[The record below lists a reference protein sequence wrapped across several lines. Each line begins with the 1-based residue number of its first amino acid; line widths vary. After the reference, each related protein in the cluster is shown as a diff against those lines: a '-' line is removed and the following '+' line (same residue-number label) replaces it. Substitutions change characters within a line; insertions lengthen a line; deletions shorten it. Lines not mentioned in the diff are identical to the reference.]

1 MQPLV
6 TIVTTYYNRAGFLK
20 ETLRSLQLQAMTDWE
35 AILWNDGS
43 TDNSEEIA
51 REIAGTDSRFR
62 FFGGERI
69 GHAQSLVR
77 ACAEA
82 QGRYLGILDSDDLL
96 EPTALEET
104 TAILESRPE
113 VGMVYTDHLV
123 IDGNGQRRGLGRRCQ
138 IPFSKD
144 RMLLDFM
151 TFHFRLIRMEVFA
164 QVGGFDE
171 RYPLAMDYDL
181 CLRIAEVT
189 EVKHLSAPLYRYRV
203 HRDSLSYQNRLE
215 QIRCSHA
222 AVVAAMKRRGLDRE
236 YECQLEVR
244 SRHIIRKVTDHAR

>member
-20 ETLRSLQLQAMTDWE
+20 ETLRSLQLQTLTDWE
-35 AILWNDGS
+35 VILWNDGS

-51 REIAGTDSRFR
+51 REIAEMDSRFR
-62 FFGGERI
+62 LFGDERI

-82 QGRYLGILDSDDLL
+82 QGRYIGILDSDDLL

-104 TAILESRPE
+104 AAVLESRPDI
-113 VGMVYTDHLV
+113 GMVYTDHVV
-123 IDGNGQRRGLGRRCQ
+123 IDGNGQRRGIGRRCQ
-138 IPFSKD
+138 IPYSKD

-164 QVGGFDE
+164 QVGRFDE
-171 RYPLAMDYDL
+171 TYPLAMDYDL

-189 EVKHLSAPLYRYRV
+189 EIEHLSAPLYRYRV
-203 HRDSLSYQNRLE
+203 HRDSLSHQKRLE

>member
-20 ETLRSLQLQAMTDWE
+20 ETLRSLQLQTLTDWE
-35 AILWNDGS
+35 VILWNDGS

-51 REIAGTDSRFR
+51 REIAEMDSRFR
-62 FFGGERI
+62 LFGGERI
-69 GHAQSLVR
+69 GHVQSLVR

-82 QGRYLGILDSDDLL
+82 QGRYIGILDSDDLL

-104 TAILESRPE
+104 AAVLESRPDI
-113 VGMVYTDHLV
+113 GMVYTDHVV
-123 IDGNGQRRGLGRRCQ
+123 IDGNGQRRGIGRRCQ
-138 IPFSKD
+138 IPYSKD

-151 TFHFRLIRMEVFA
+151 TFHFRLIRMEIFT
-164 QVGGFDE
+164 QVGRFDE
-171 RYPLAMDYDL
+171 TYPLAMDYDL
-181 CLRIAEVT
+181 CLRIAELT
-189 EVKHLSAPLYRYRV
+189 EIEHLSAPLYRYRV
-203 HRDSLSYQNRLE
+203 HRDSLSHQKRLE

>member
-20 ETLRSLQLQAMTDWE
+20 ETLRSLQLQTMTDWE

-51 REIAGTDSRFR
+51 REIAGIDSRFR

-82 QGRYLGILDSDDLL
+82 QGRYLGIHDSDDLL

-113 VGMVYTDHLV
+113 VGMVYTDHVV

-171 RYPLAMDYDL
+171 TYPLAMDYDL

>member
-20 ETLRSLQLQAMTDWE
+20 ETLRSLQLQTLTDWE
-35 AILWNDGS
+35 VILWNDGS

-51 REIAGTDSRFR
+51 REISEMDSRFR
-62 FFGGERI
+62 LFGGERV

-82 QGRYLGILDSDDLL
+82 QGRYIGILDSDDLL

-104 TAILESRPE
+104 AAVLESRPDI
-113 VGMVYTDHLV
+113 GMVYTDHVV
-123 IDGNGQRRGLGRRCQ
+123 IDGNGQRRGIGRRCQ
-138 IPFSKD
+138 IPYSKD

-151 TFHFRLIRMEVFA
+151 TFHFRLIRMEIFT
-164 QVGGFDE
+164 QVGRFDE
-171 RYPLAMDYDL
+171 TYPLAMDYDL

-189 EVKHLSAPLYRYRV
+189 EIEHLSAPLYRYRV
-203 HRDSLSYQNRLE
+203 HRDSLSHQKRLE

>member
-6 TIVTTYYNRAGFLK
+6 TIVTTYYNRARFLN
-20 ETLRSLQLQAMTDWE
+20 ETLRSLQLQTLTDWE

-51 REIAGTDSRFR
+51 RDMAGEDSRFR
-62 FFGGERI
+62 LFGGERI

-82 QGRYLGILDSDDLL
+82 RGRYIGILDSDDLL

-104 TAILESRPE
+104 AAVLESRPDI
-113 VGMVYTDHLV
+113 GMVYTDHVV
-123 IDGNGQRRGLGRRCQ
+123 IDGNGQRRGIGRRCQ
-138 IPFSKD
+138 IPYSKD

-164 QVGGFDE
+164 QIGRFDE
-171 RYPLAMDYDL
+171 TYPLAMDYDL

-189 EVKHLSAPLYRYRV
+189 EIEHLSAPLYRYRV
-203 HRDSLSYQNRLE
+203 HRDSLSHQKRLE

>member
-20 ETLRSLQLQAMTDWE
+20 ETLRSLQLQTLTDWE
-35 AILWNDGS
+35 VILWNDGS
-43 TDNSEEIA
+43 TDNSEKIA
-51 REIAGTDSRFR
+51 REIAETDSRFR
-62 FFGGERI
+62 LFGNERI

-82 QGRYLGILDSDDLL
+82 QGRYIGILDSDDLL

-104 TAILESRPE
+104 AAVLESRPDI
-113 VGMVYTDHLV
+113 GMVYTDHVV
-123 IDGNGQRRGLGRRCQ
+123 IDGNGQRRGIGRRCQ
-138 IPFSKD
+138 IPYSKD

-151 TFHFRLIRMEVFA
+151 TFHFRLIRMEIFT
-164 QVGGFDE
+164 QVGRFDE
-171 RYPLAMDYDL
+171 TYPLAMDYDL

-189 EVKHLSAPLYRYRV
+189 EIEHLSAPLYRYRV
-203 HRDSLSYQNRLE
+203 HRDSLSHQKRLE

>member
-20 ETLRSLQLQAMTDWE
+20 ETLRSLQLQTLTDWE
-35 AILWNDGS
+35 VILWNDGS

-51 REIAGTDSRFR
+51 REIAEMDSRFR
-62 FFGGERI
+62 LFGGERI
-69 GHAQSLVR
+69 GHVQSLVR

-82 QGRYLGILDSDDLL
+82 QGRYIGILDSDDLL

-104 TAILESRPE
+104 AAVLESRPDI
-113 VGMVYTDHLV
+113 GMVYTDHVV
-123 IDGNGQRRGLGRRCQ
+123 IDGNGQRRGIGRRCQ
-138 IPFSKD
+138 IPYSKD

-151 TFHFRLIRMEVFA
+151 TFHFRLIRMEIFT
-164 QVGGFDE
+164 QVGRFDE
-171 RYPLAMDYDL
+171 TYPLAMDYDL

-189 EVKHLSAPLYRYRV
+189 EIEHLSAPLYRYRV
-203 HRDSLSYQNRLE
+203 HRDSLSHQKRLE

-244 SRHIIRKVTDHAR
+244 SRHIIRKVTDHVR

>member
-20 ETLRSLQLQAMTDWE
+20 ETLRSLQLQTMTDWE

-43 TDNSEEIA
+43 TDNSVEIA
-51 REIAGTDSRFR
+51 REMAEMDSRFR
-62 FFGGERI
+62 IFGGERI

-77 ACAEA
+77 SCAEA
-82 QGRYLGILDSDDLL
+82 QGRYIGVLDSDDLL

-104 TAILESRPE
+104 AAVLESRPE
-113 VGMVYTDHLV
+113 IGMVYTDHVV

-151 TFHFRLIRMEVFA
+151 AFHFRLIRMKVFL

-171 RYPLAMDYDL
+171 SYPLAMDYDL
-181 CLRIAEVT
+181 CLRLAEVM
-189 EVKHLSAPLYRYRV
+189 EIEHLRTPLYRYRV
-203 HRDSLSYQNRLE
+203 HRASLSCQRRLE
-215 QIRCSHA
+215 QIQCSYD

-244 SRHIIRKVTDHAR
+244 SRHIIKKVTDHAG

>member
-20 ETLRSLQLQAMTDWE
+20 ETLRSLQLQTMTDWE

-51 REIAGTDSRFR
+51 REMAEMDSRFR
-62 FFGGERI
+62 IFGGERI

-77 ACAEA
+77 SCAEA
-82 QGRYLGILDSDDLL
+82 QGRYIGVLDSDDLL
-96 EPTALEET
+96 EPSALEET
-104 TAILESRPE
+104 AAVLESRPE
-113 VGMVYTDHLV
+113 IGMVYTDHVV

-151 TFHFRLIRMEVFA
+151 TFHFRLIRMEAFA
-164 QVGGFDE
+164 QVKGFDE
-171 RYPLAMDYDL
+171 TYPLAMDYDL
-181 CLRIAEVT
+181 CLRLSETCTIAHLPRVT
-189 EVKHLSAPLYRYRV
+189 YRRRVHASAPEVARWAEGIDARY
-203 HRDSLSYQNRLE
+203 
-215 QIRCSHA
+215 A
-222 AVVAAMKRRGLDRE
+222 AFVDAVRRRGLDAR
-236 YECQLEVR
+236 YDCALEID
-244 SRHIIRKVTDHAR
+244 SWHILQPRAGGG

>member
-20 ETLRSLQLQAMTDWE
+20 ETLRSLQLQTLTDWE
-35 AILWNDGS
+35 VILWNDGS

-51 REIAGTDSRFR
+51 REIAEIDSRFR
-62 FFGGERI
+62 LFGGERV

-82 QGRYLGILDSDDLL
+82 QGRYIGILDSDDLL

-104 TAILESRPE
+104 AAVLESRPDI
-113 VGMVYTDHLV
+113 GMVYTDHVV
-123 IDGNGQRRGLGRRCQ
+123 IDGNGQRRGIGRRCQ
-138 IPFSKD
+138 IPYSKD

-151 TFHFRLIRMEVFA
+151 TFHFRLIRMEIFT
-164 QVGGFDE
+164 QVGRFDE
-171 RYPLAMDYDL
+171 TYPLAMDYDL

-189 EVKHLSAPLYRYRV
+189 EIEHLSAPLYRYRV
-203 HRDSLSYQNRLE
+203 HRDSLSHQKRLE

>member
-51 REIAGTDSRFR
+51 REIAGTDSSFR

>member
-6 TIVTTYYNRAGFLK
+6 TIVTTYYNRARFLK
-20 ETLRSLQLQAMTDWE
+20 ETLRSLQLQTLTDWE
-35 AILWNDGS
+35 AILWDDGS

-51 REIAGTDSRFR
+51 RDMAGEDSRFR
-62 FFGGERI
+62 LFGGERI
-69 GHAQSLVR
+69 GHAHSLVR

-82 QGRYLGILDSDDLL
+82 RGRYIGILDSDDLL

-104 TAILESRPE
+104 AAVLESRPDI
-113 VGMVYTDHLV
+113 GMVYTDHVV
-123 IDGNGQRRGLGRRCQ
+123 IDGNGQRRGIGRRCQ
-138 IPFSKD
+138 IPYSKD

-164 QVGGFDE
+164 QIGRFDE
-171 RYPLAMDYDL
+171 TYPLAMDYDL
-181 CLRIAEVT
+181 GLRIAEVT
-189 EVKHLSAPLYRYRV
+189 EIEHLSAPLYRYRV
-203 HRDSLSYQNRLE
+203 HRDSLSHQKRLE

>member
-20 ETLRSLQLQAMTDWE
+20 ETLRSLQLQTLTDWE
-35 AILWNDGS
+35 VILWNDGS

-51 REIAGTDSRFR
+51 REIAEMDSRFR
-62 FFGGERI
+62 LFGDERI

-82 QGRYLGILDSDDLL
+82 QGRYIGILDSDDLL

-104 TAILESRPE
+104 AAVLESRPDI
-113 VGMVYTDHLV
+113 GMVYTDHVV
-123 IDGNGQRRGLGRRCQ
+123 IDGNGQRRGIGRRCQ
-138 IPFSKD
+138 IPYSKD

-164 QVGGFDE
+164 QVGRFDE
-171 RYPLAMDYDL
+171 TYPLAMDYDL

-189 EVKHLSAPLYRYRV
+189 EIEHLSVPLYRYRV
-203 HRDSLSYQNRLE
+203 HRDSLSHQKRLE

>member
-20 ETLRSLQLQAMTDWE
+20 ETLLSLQLQTLTDWE
-35 AILWNDGS
+35 VILWNDGS

-51 REIAGTDSRFR
+51 REIAEMDSRFR
-62 FFGGERI
+62 LFGGERI

-82 QGRYLGILDSDDLL
+82 QGRYIGILDSDDLL

-104 TAILESRPE
+104 AAVLESRPDI
-113 VGMVYTDHLV
+113 GMVYTDHVV
-123 IDGNGQRRGLGRRCQ
+123 IDGNGQRRGIGRRCQ
-138 IPFSKD
+138 IPYSKD

-164 QVGGFDE
+164 QVGRFDE
-171 RYPLAMDYDL
+171 TYPLAMDYDL

-189 EVKHLSAPLYRYRV
+189 EIEHLSTPLYRYRV
-203 HRDSLSYQNRLE
+203 HRDSLSHQKRLE

>member
-6 TIVTTYYNRAGFLK
+6 TIVTTYYNRARFLN
-20 ETLRSLQLQAMTDWE
+20 ETLRSLQLQTLTDWE

-51 REIAGTDSRFR
+51 RDMAGEDSRFR
-62 FFGGERI
+62 LFGGERI

-82 QGRYLGILDSDDLL
+82 RGRYIGILDSDDLL

-104 TAILESRPE
+104 AAVLESRPDI
-113 VGMVYTDHLV
+113 GMVYTDHVV
-123 IDGNGQRRGLGRRCQ
+123 IDGNGQRRGIGRRCQ
-138 IPFSKD
+138 IPYSKD

-164 QVGGFDE
+164 QIGRFDE
-171 RYPLAMDYDL
+171 TYPLAMDYDL

-189 EVKHLSAPLYRYRV
+189 EIERLSAPLYRYRV
-203 HRDSLSYQNRLE
+203 HRDSLSHQKRLE